1 MVEKIYK
8 KVIYA
13 LARVAVKYIEHKKKR
28 QQNKSVNYIN
38 STKPESD
45 IEYNKKAIADNIPVE
60 DISSVTNINDI
71 DDSIFLG
78 QKKDIDII
86 DLGKDTEPDEA
97 ETKPMTNEDRL
108 DMLLNQM
115 MPPSN
120 SAAMANLTET
130 ADSADAVNLTE
141 TVETADA
148 VNPTKI
154 VNSIDTAGH
163 EASNEYKD
171 TNKQKEIDRAT
182 DSFETSLSDN
192 LAADVV
198 KLDESTEVSDKLHNV
213 NNDEYTDLETKI
225 VEKTESFES
234 EKNAK
239 ADFEILKNDNADD
252 KTDSESDDKTYND
265 NTNNDENEKYS
276 YRSIMTDD
284 YDRYSEE
291 LGIKALRQELRRVK
305 YNSKFAG
312 TLFNTV
318 GTLLVVAAIAVL
330 VANLWLPILQ
340 VTGTSMSPTL
350 EEGQV
355 LMASK
360 GNTFKTGDVIAF
372 YLNNKILVKRVI
384 AMPGDWVNISDD
396 GTVYVND
403 IALDEPY
410 LKEKSLGDCNI
421 DLPYQVPESK
431 IFVMGDNRS
440 VSLDSR
446 NTAIGCISEEQVVG
460 KVTLGLWP
468 LTKIGKID

>member
-8 KVIYA
+8 KFIYA
-13 LARVAVKYIEHKKKR
+13 LARVAVKYIEYKKKR

-38 STKPESD
+38 STKSESD

-78 QKKDIDII
+78 QKNDIDII
-86 DLGKDTEPDEA
+86 DLGKDTEQDEA
-97 ETKPMTNEDRL
+97 EPKPMTNEDRL
-108 DMLLNQM
+108 DMLLSQM
-115 MPPSN
+115 MPPTDSAIKVN
-120 SAAMANLTET
+120 STNADNTTEM
-130 ADSADAVNLTE
+130 ADSVDTANPAEEIDSVDVVDPTE
-141 TVETADA
+141 TVDSIEADGQ
-148 VNPTKI
+148 K
-154 VNSIDTAGH
+154 S
-163 EASNEYKD
+163 SNEYAD
-171 TNKQKEIDRAT
+171 TYEQE
-182 DSFETSLSDN
+182 
-192 LAADVV
+192 DVL
-198 KLDESTEVSDKLHNV
+198 KFDESTEVSDKLHNI

-225 VEKTESFES
+225 VEKAESFES

-239 ADFEILKNDNADD
+239 ADFEILKNDDVDD
-252 KTDSESDDKTYND
+252 KTDSKSDDKTH
-265 NTNNDENEKYS
+265 NDENEKYS

-350 EEGQV
+350 EEGQI

-360 GNTFKTGDVIAF
+360 GNAFKTGDVIAF

-468 LTKIGKID
+468 LTKIGKIY